1 MASAVASYVDAE
13 AASAAVVTVS
23 LVDSR
28 SANGPKWGAVRRRR
42 LRVVEEQQD
51 YAEES
56 AAFMRLLSTSAD
68 DKSPDA

>member
-28 SANGPKWGAVRRRR
+28 SANGPKWGAVRRRQ

-51 YAEES
+51 YSEDHEDQPGED
-56 AAFMRLLSTSAD
+56 AD
-68 DKSPDA
+68 HEDHL